1 MFSGIV
7 EEIGTVQS
15 LDQGAGLS
23 RFCIKST
30 TSLQDTKIGD
40 SIAVNGTCLTVIE
53 LSANTFSFEAIPETL
68 KLSNLGLLKAGSTIN
83 LERSITPL
91 TRIGGHFVQGHIDGT
106 TLITKFEPEGDSIKA
121 WFKLPTFHRECFIQ
135 KGFISVDGMSLTLVD
150 VNETEFSICFIP
162 HTQKETIVK
171 FYHVGTIVNV
181 ELDNITKTVVQ
192 IMNGRMSHGEKHQT
206 RQY

>member
-15 LDQGAGLS
+15 ADHGAGLS
-23 RFCIKST
+23 RFCIKS
-30 TSLQDTKIGD
+30 SKCVQETKVGD
-40 SIAVNGTCLTVIE
+40 SIAVNGTCLTVVE
-53 LSANTFSFEAIPETL
+53 LSTNTFSFEAIPETL
-68 KLSNLGLLKAGSTIN
+68 KLTNLGLLKVGSTIN

-106 TLITKFEPEGDSIKA
+106 TMISRLEPEGDSIKA
-121 WFKLPTFHRECFIQ
+121 WFKLPTFHQECFIP
-135 KGFISVDGMSLTLVD
+135 KGYISMDGMSLTLVD
-150 VNETEFSICFIP
+150 VNEDEFSICFIP

-171 FYHVGTIVNV
+171 FYHLGTIVNI

-192 IMNGRMSHGEKHQT
+192 IMNGRMSHG
-206 RQY
+206 